1 MYDPS
6 LKKDKQ
12 QELALQILD
21 IVALRPEIQ
30 ICYVGIEKKCFEILE
45 TTTKDIKTDDES
57 SYLDTQW
64 SAGSEADSEGEDQ
77 GGNMQGFDNET
88 DEDDETSS
96 LSSPDEDDDGYSDED
111 EANGVGNAQ
120 LFFKLREILY
130 YDDKISIFK
139 ARHCC
144 L

>member
-6 LKKDKQ
+6 LKKYKQ
-12 QELALQILD
+12 RELALQILD

-30 ICYVGIEKKCFEILE
+30 LCYVGIETKCFEILE
-45 TTTKDIKTDDES
+45 MATKDKKPDDES
-57 SYLDTQW
+57 SYLDAQW

-77 GGNMQGFDNET
+77 ANMQGFDNET
-88 DEDDETSS
+88 DEDDDASS
-96 LSSPDEDDDGYSDED
+96 LSSPDEEDDGFSEED
-111 EANGVGNAQ
+111 EANGVGNAE